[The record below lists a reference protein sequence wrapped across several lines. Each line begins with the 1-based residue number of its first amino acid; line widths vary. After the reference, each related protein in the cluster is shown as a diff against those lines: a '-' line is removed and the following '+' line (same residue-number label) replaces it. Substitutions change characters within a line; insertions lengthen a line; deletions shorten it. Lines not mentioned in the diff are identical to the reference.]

1 MSRWLH
7 GEGPLAVVSWGN
19 EAKAVLVLQMDV
31 VARGGLVLVAVARGG
46 LVLVAVG
53 SAFGAGAVGEQAA
66 QKAAAQVEQRWHD
79 EEAQASAAAKEDPV
93 GALAPPRVC
102 LAWVRYLCSCQRKTQ
117 AG

>member
-31 VARGGLVLVAVARGG
+31 VARGG

>member
-7 GEGPLAVVSWGN
+7 GEAPLAVVSWGN

-31 VARGGLVLVAVARGG
+31 VARGG